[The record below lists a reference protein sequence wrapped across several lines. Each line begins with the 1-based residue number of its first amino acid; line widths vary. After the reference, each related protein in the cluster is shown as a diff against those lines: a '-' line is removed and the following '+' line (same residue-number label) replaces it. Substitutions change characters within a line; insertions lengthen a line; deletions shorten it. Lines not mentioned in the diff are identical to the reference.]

1 MDKEQQE
8 KAIDA
13 LRNWSK
19 WLIGL
24 DFTAGT
30 GCIIVLQGGV
40 GPGLKL
46 LLVMAIMFFSFSAV
60 IAALLTGILTDVVQR
75 CPLCDEAGTI
85 QSIYHHYVW
94 RGVSLGLLVKTQ
106 FVLFVL
112 GIFVL
117 LSWVA
122 LKPPAA

>member
-13 LRNWSK
+13 LRDWSK

-46 LLVMAIMFFSFSAV
+46 LLVMAIVFFALSAV
-60 IAALLTGILTDVVQR
+60 AAALLTGILAEIVQR
-75 CPLCDEAGTI
+75 CPLCDEAGSV
-85 QSIYHHYVW
+85 QSIYRHYVW
-94 RGVSLGLLVKTQ
+94 RDVSLGLFVKIQ
-106 FVLFVL
+106 FVFFVL
-112 GIFVL
+112 GIFHL

-122 LKPPAA
+122 LKPPAV